1 MVNQMVSL
9 TQLNDVLDAK
19 EPNTPMKEVPI
30 EGTPVET
37 IRTDDNKKFL
47 MEVVDA
53 KQIRP
58 YPPNLVLAESFS
70 VTQEVDVFYN
80 GCWWEGV
87 IRNVLHGQRYKVY
100 IKGTNDELLFQ
111 HSDLRPRQD
120 WIDGTWFIASQAPK
134 VYAVKYHYKSK
145 YMQAPKIYVYKYIYI
160 YFYLV

>member
-1 MVNQMVSL
+1 MALYTWTFNFLSILWVSWVL
-9 TQLNDVLDAK
+9 ILSANSSKLGLQDVLDAK
-19 EPNTPMKEVPI
+19 EPNTPIKEVPI
-30 EGTPVET
+30 KGTPVET
-37 IRTDDNKKFL
+37 IRTDDNKEFL

-120 WIDGTWFIASQAPK
+120 WIDGTWFIASQ
-134 VYAVKYHYKSK
+134 V
-145 YMQAPKIYVYKYIYI
+145 
-160 YFYLV
+160 